1 VIKLYLFCHFSV
13 EKTVEKIECACQFTN
28 RLLEHGD
35 ATEIL
40 SLRRVV
46 TNQLL
51 DLLKNMPKPNITFL
65 IEFQTDYNNFEKIIG
80 VRTLIILIHIC
91 IKENKIYL

>member
-1 VIKLYLFCHFSV
+1 M

-35 ATEIL
+35 ATEIS

-46 TNQLL
+46 IDQLT
-51 DLLKNMPKPNITFL
+51 DLLKNMPKPNLTSA
-65 IEFQTDYNNFEKIIG
+65 IEFQTDFNTFERAIKVESVKFLLVKIMYM
-80 VRTLIILIHIC
+80 LAY
-91 IKENKIYL
+91 KQ